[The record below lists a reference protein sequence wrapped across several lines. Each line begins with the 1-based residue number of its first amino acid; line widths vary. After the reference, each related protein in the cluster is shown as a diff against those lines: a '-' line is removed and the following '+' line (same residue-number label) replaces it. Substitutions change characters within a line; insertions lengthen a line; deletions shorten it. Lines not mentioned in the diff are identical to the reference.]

1 MRDWLPNVG
10 RDLQVGGDDAAPRV
24 IIVLR
29 YYVANGIEPTK
40 KVRAR
45 KVVKRAQPRKVMQ
58 KVSVVP
64 SRSSVLPNR
73 VDAKTIERLVAEA
86 ERGIG
91 AEKLRRRGRPS
102 IGDEASS
109 TYSARLPDD
118 LVLLVDERS
127 ALDGVTRGETIR
139 RALIAYLTK

>member
-1 MRDWLPNVG
+1 M
-10 RDLQVGGDDAAPRV
+10 
-24 IIVLR
+24 
-29 YYVANGIEPTK
+29 ANGSEPTK
-40 KVRAR
+40 KARAH
-45 KVVKRAQPRKVMQ
+45 KIVKKAPA
-58 KVSVVP
+58 
-64 SRSSVLPNR
+64 RSSVLPNR

-86 ERGIG
+86 EHGIG
-91 AEKLRRRGRPS
+91 EEKLRRRGRPS
-102 IGDEASS
+102 IGDDASS

>member
-1 MRDWLPNVG
+1 MRKWLPNVG
-10 RDLQVGGDDAAPRV
+10 RDLPVGGDAAAQGL

-29 YYVANGIEPTK
+29 YSVANGSEPTK
-40 KVRAR
+40 KARAR
-45 KVVKRAQPRKVMQ
+45 KVVTKKAP
-58 KVSVVP
+58 P
-64 SRSSVLPNR
+64 RSSVLPDR

-86 ERGIG
+86 EHGIG
-91 AEKLRRRGRPS
+91 EAKLRRRGRPS

>member
-1 MRDWLPNVG
+1 MTM
-10 RDLQVGGDDAAPRV
+10 
-24 IIVLR
+24 
-29 YYVANGIEPTK
+29 ANGIEPTK

-45 KVVKRAQPRKVMQ
+45 KVVKKAQPRKVMQ

-64 SRSSVLPNR
+64 PRSSVLPNR

-91 AEKLRRRGRPS
+91 EEKLRRRGRPS

-139 RALIAYLTK
+139 RALIAYLTT

>member
-10 RDLQVGGDDAAPRV
+10 RDLPVGGDAAAQGL

-29 YYVANGIEPTK
+29 YCVANGSEPTK
-40 KVRAR
+40 KARAR
-45 KVVKRAQPRKVMQ
+45 KAVNR
-58 KVSVVP
+58 VP
-64 SRSSVLPNR
+64 SRSSVLPDR

-86 ERGIG
+86 EHGIG
-91 AEKLRRRGRPS
+91 DAKLRRRGRPS

>member
-10 RDLQVGGDDAAPRV
+10 RDLQVGGDDAAPGV

-29 YYVANGIEPTK
+29 YYVANGSESTK
-40 KVRAR
+40 RARAR
-45 KVVKRAQPRKVMQ
+45 KVVKKKAP
-58 KVSVVP
+58 P
-64 SRSSVLPNR
+64 RSSVLPNR
-73 VDAKTIERLVAEA
+73 VGAKTIERLVAEA

-91 AEKLRRRGRPS
+91 EKKLRRRGRPS

-139 RALIAYLTK
+139 RALIAYLTA

>member
-1 MRDWLPNVG
+1 M
-10 RDLQVGGDDAAPRV
+10 
-24 IIVLR
+24 LR
-29 YYVANGIEPTK
+29 YYVANGSEPTK
-40 KVRAR
+40 KARAR
-45 KVVKRAQPRKVMQ
+45 KVVKKKA
-58 KVSVVP
+58 P

>member
-1 MRDWLPNVG
+1 MTND
-10 RDLQVGGDDAAPRV
+10 
-24 IIVLR
+24 
-29 YYVANGIEPTK
+29 IEPTK
-40 KVRAR
+40 KAQAR
-45 KVVKRAQPRKVMQ
+45 KVVKKKAAPRNVMQ
-58 KVSVVP
+58 KVSVAP
-64 SRSSVLPNR
+64 PPSSVLPNR

-139 RALIAYLTK
+139 RALIAYLTT

>member
-1 MRDWLPNVG
+1 MRGLLPSVG
-10 RDLQVGGDDAAPRV
+10 QDLQVGGDDAASGV

-29 YYVANGIEPTK
+29 YYVANGSEPTK
-40 KVRAR
+40 KARAR
-45 KVVKRAQPRKVMQ
+45 KVVKKKAPA
-58 KVSVVP
+58 
-64 SRSSVLPNR
+64 RSSLLPNR

-139 RALIAYLTK
+139 RALIAYLTA

>member
-1 MRDWLPNVG
+1 MNA
-10 RDLQVGGDDAAPRV
+10 GDRV
-24 IIVLR
+24 LSVLCA
-29 YYVANGIEPTK
+29 VLEPTK
-40 KVRAR
+40 KARAR
-45 KVVKRAQPRKVMQ
+45 KVVKTAQPRKRLQ
-58 KVSVVP
+58 KVAVVP
-64 SRSSVLPNR
+64 SRSSLLPNR

-102 IGDEASS
+102 IGDGASS
-109 TYSARLPDD
+109 TYSSRLPDD

>member
-1 MRDWLPNVG
+1 M
-10 RDLQVGGDDAAPRV
+10 
-24 IIVLR
+24 
-29 YYVANGIEPTK
+29 ANGIEPTK
-40 KVRAR
+40 KARAR
-45 KVVKRAQPRKVMQ
+45 KVVKKAQPRKVMQ
-58 KVSVVP
+58 KVSVAP

-91 AEKLRRRGRPS
+91 EAKLRRRGRPS

-127 ALDGVTRGETIR
+127 ALDAVTRGETIR